1 MPATQ
6 AHRLIAIHSPLGADT
21 LLLRSFTLHEEI
33 GRLFQLEAD
42 LISADPNINFDDIIG
57 QKATIRLDL
66 GNGKTRYFNGVVSR
80 FVQTGQDKDYA
91 LYKATVVP
99 WLWFLT
105 RAADCRI
112 FQEKKVPDIIEEV
125 FKGQSFADY
134 ELNLSGTY
142 RQWEYCVQ
150 YRETDFNF
158 VSRLMEQEGIYY
170 FFKHENGK
178 HTLVLADS
186 ISAHQKY
193 PGYETIVYR
202 PPSKALAGREGIREW
217 VMEKQVQPGA
227 YELNDFDFKNP
238 KKVLRAKSNISRN
251 HERADLEV
259 YDYPGDYVQHGEG
272 EGYAKVRIEELQSQ
286 HELLR
291 GQATARGLGTGSLF
305 TLKDHPRA
313 DQNREY
319 LITSASYRIDAGDFE
334 TSGTKEAGEFFSCN
348 FTAVNCTAPF
358 TPFRPTRL
366 TPKPTIQGP
375 QTAMVVGPKGEEI
388 HTDKYGRVKLQFP
401 WDRYGKADEN
411 ASCWVRVAQS
421 WAGKKWGAIYLPR
434 IGQEVVVE
442 FLEGDPDRPIITG
455 RVYNGEA
462 MPPYPLPDQKTVS
475 TLKSDSSKG
484 GKGFNEI
491 RFEDK
496 KSSEQLFIHAERNL
510 DIRVRKDRFETVV
523 GERHLHV
530 EKDKFEKVDNRHEE
544 VQTSHFEKIGTDRHL
559 DVGGKEA
566 IHVAGSQSL
575 DVGGNLTQEVG
586 GNLSQKIVGK
596 LYVSAT
602 GDLVL
607 ESASNITLKVGGSSI
622 AIDASGIGLSAPMVK
637 IEGNSAVTVQGGVIK
652 LN

>member
-6 AHRLIAIHSPLGADT
+6 AHRLIAINTPLGADK

-42 LISADPNINFDDIIG
+42 LLSSDSNINFDKVIG
-57 QKATIRLDL
+57 QNATVRLDL

-80 FVQTGQDKDYA
+80 FVQAGQESDYA
-91 LYKATVVP
+91 HYKATLVP

-125 FKGQSFADY
+125 FKGQSFAAY
-134 ELNLSGTY
+134 ELNLSGNY

-170 FFKHENGK
+170 FFKHEAGK

-186 ISAHQKY
+186 ISAHQKS
-193 PGYETIVYR
+193 PGYETIVFR
-202 PPSKALAGREGIREW
+202 PPSKALVGRECISEW
-217 VMEKQVQPGA
+217 MMEKEVQPGA

-238 KKVLRAKSNISRN
+238 KKALRAKSGISRS
-251 HERADLEV
+251 HERADMEM

-272 EGYAKVRIEELQSQ
+272 EVYSKVRIEELQSRF
-286 HELLR
+286 ELLR

-305 TLKDHPRA
+305 ALKDHPRS

-319 LITSASYRIDAGDFE
+319 LITSAAYRVDGGQFESSGAEKAGDF
-334 TSGTKEAGEFFSCN
+334 FSCA

-358 TPFRPTRL
+358 TPFRPARL

-375 QTAMVVGPKGEEI
+375 QTALVVGPKGEEI
-388 HTDKYGRVKLQFP
+388 HTDKFGRVKLQFP

-411 ASCWVRVAQS
+411 ASCWVRVSQS

-442 FLEGDPDRPIITG
+442 FLEGDPDYPIITG

-462 MPPYPLPDQKTVS
+462 MPPYALPDNKTMS
-475 TLKSDSSKG
+475 TVKSDSSKG

-496 KSSEQLFIHAERNL
+496 KNSEQVFLHAERNL
-510 DIRVRKDRFETVV
+510 DIRAKKDRFETIL
-523 GERHLHV
+523 GERHLLV
-530 EKDKFEKVDNRHEE
+530 KKDKFEKVDNRHED

-566 IHVAGSQSL
+566 VHVGGGQSL
-575 DVGGNLTQEVG
+575 AVGGNLTQEVG
-586 GNLSQKIVGK
+586 GTLSQKITGK
-596 LYVSAT
+596 VYLSAT

-607 ESASNITLKVGGSSI
+607 ESASNITLKVGGSTI
-622 AIDASGIGLSAPMVK
+622 AIDASGIGLAAPLIK
-637 IEGNSAVTVQGGVIK
+637 IEGKGVVTIK
-652 LN
+652 GSIVKIN